1 MPGLAQTVM
10 VFDWLIR
17 KYETFSLVNSWCLRN
32 KVKLACHLLSIMHVL
47 FSAPHSLS
55 SSSLILGGKI
65 VHINEVKGKLALF
78 STKDN
83 VLLTP
88 HPSYSFTIN
97 FFTLLEDI
105 SYIPGSLYDDHFPL
119 SLWRWP
125 VRRVQPY
132 TVFTAKLSYLQ
143 FEIKEIKTRLHEGF
157 LYLWPAWRSH
167 NSPPPPPHGFATHSS
182 AKTSSAVRKNEPALI
197 IRDGR
202 GRAYQNVARAN
213 DSAG

>member
-17 KYETFSLVNSWCLRN
+17 KYETFSLVNSWCLMN

-105 SYIPGSLYDDHFPL
+105 SYIPGSLSTTTTFL
-119 SLWRWP
+119 C
-125 VRRVQPY
+125 PY
-132 TVFTAKLSYLQ
+132 EGGRCGGFNRIQYLLQ
-143 FEIKEIKTRLHEGF
+143 
-157 LYLWPAWRSH
+157 S
-167 NSPPPPPHGFATHSS
+167 SPIYNL
-182 AKTSSAVRKNEPALI
+182 K
-197 IRDGR
+197 
-202 GRAYQNVARAN
+202 
-213 DSAG
+213 

>member
-10 VFDWLIR
+10 VCDWLIR

-55 SSSLILGGKI
+55 SSSLILGGQI
-65 VHINEVKGKLALF
+65 VLINEVKGKLALL

-97 FFTLLEDI
+97 SFSLLEDI
-105 SYIPGSLYDDHFPL
+105 SYIPGSETSLRRPL
-119 SLWRWP
+119 SS
-125 VRRVQPY
+125 VSMKVAGAEGS
-132 TVFTAKLSYLQ
+132 TVYSIYCKALLFT
-143 FEIKEIKTRLHEGF
+143 I
-157 LYLWPAWRSH
+157 
-167 NSPPPPPHGFATHSS
+167 
-182 AKTSSAVRKNEPALI
+182 
-197 IRDGR
+197 
-202 GRAYQNVARAN
+202 
-213 DSAG
+213 

>member
-55 SSSLILGGKI
+55 SSSLILGGQI

-97 FFTLLEDI
+97 LFSLLEDI
-105 SYIPGSLYDDHFPL
+105 SYIPGSETSLRRPLYSVPMKVAGAED
-119 SLWRWP
+119 S
-125 VRRVQPY
+125 
-132 TVFTAKLSYLQ
+132 TVYCIYCKALLFT
-143 FEIKEIKTRLHEGF
+143 I
-157 LYLWPAWRSH
+157 
-167 NSPPPPPHGFATHSS
+167 
-182 AKTSSAVRKNEPALI
+182 
-197 IRDGR
+197 
-202 GRAYQNVARAN
+202 
-213 DSAG
+213 